1 MGNRANS
8 IHVWF
13 FWVHGLFCV
22 NTRTKKINVQEIRMA
37 FDAGSVSVIVNQ
49 KNALQKGKNQTKKK
63 TTVKDQRACNFY
75 ANE

>member
-1 MGNRANS
+1 
-8 IHVWF
+8 
-13 FWVHGLFCV
+13 
-22 NTRTKKINVQEIRMA
+22 MA

-75 ANE
+75 ANEWTTRFFFPVL